1 MTEQATPSPTN
12 SGQGLQQQQPQL
24 SSNQDSLP
32 YKNRLQEFT
41 QRAKIPLPVYRT
53 VNEGQSHAPKF
64 KSTVVVDGITYAS
77 VNAHSSRRAAEQ
89 DVAKV
94 ALEGISRKINNWVTN
109 KMNEEGFP
117 PIYEEKVI
125 CKSILH
131 EFAAKMNLE
140 KPKYNTV
147 RFEGV
152 LPGFVSSVVFGG
164 VTCTGEA
171 CKSKKE
177 AEQCAA
183 RESRSEVDVG
193 VCPVGLDS
201 GNSTGASATREATSG
216 DKAANKAGN
225 LIGNAAMEA
234 PQASDVHPLGSS
246 ATREAASG
254 DNHSDK
260 AGNLIGNA
268 APEAHE
274 GKASDICL
282 LTASATIEEAS
293 VDKDV
298 NKAGDLVI
306 NPASE
311 APEGQASDVYSVQ
324 VKPNLDV
331 LTCNKKR
338 KSKRKKAAGKKLKT
352 ESDYICHTYFGC
364 KKRAIKKW
372 HQGGSGRQLSM
383 VVYIWISSNN
393 TLNGDGALDGYLGAW
408 KALEQQMSSKLD
420 CYLPAL

>member
-1 MTEQATPSPTN
+1 MTEQATPSQTN

-140 KPKYNTV
+140 IPKYNTV

-183 RESRSEVDVG
+183 REVILSILGNLGLATILPEIIKAKAKCFWTAYKQSRSEVGVG
-193 VCPVGLDS
+193 VHPVGLDS
-201 GNSTGASATREATSG
+201 GYSTGASATREATSG

-225 LIGNAAMEA
+225 LIGNTAMKA
-234 PQASDVHPLGSS
+234 PQASDVHPPGSS
-246 ATREAASG
+246 ATREVASG
-254 DNHSDK
+254 DDHSDK
-260 AGNLIGNA
+260 AANLIGNA

-274 GKASDICL
+274 GKASDISL

-293 VDKDV
+293 ADKDV
-298 NKAGDLVI
+298 NKAGNLVI

-311 APEGQASDVYSVQ
+311 APEGQASDVHSVQ
-324 VKPNLDV
+324 VKPNLDA
-331 LTCNKKR
+331 LNCNKKR

-352 ESDYICHTYFGC
+352 EVVPDSNNE
-364 KKRAIKKW
+364 
-372 HQGGSGRQLSM
+372 QQLSEGG
-383 VVYIWISSNN
+383 
-393 TLNGDGALDGYLGAW
+393 T
-408 KALEQQMSSKLD
+408 
-420 CYLPAL
+420 

>member
-1 MTEQATPSPTN
+1 MTEQDTPSQTN
-12 SGQGLQQQQPQL
+12 SGQGLQLQQPQF

-64 KSTVVVDGITYAS
+64 KSTVVVDGVTYAS
-77 VNAHSSRRAAEQ
+77 VNAYSSRRAAEQ

-183 RESRSEVDVG
+183 REVILSILGNLGLATILPEIIKAKAKCFSIVYKQSRSEVSVG
-193 VCPVGLDS
+193 VPNVGLDS
-201 GNSTGASATREATSG
+201 GNRTGASATREATSG

-225 LIGNAAMEA
+225 LIGNAAMELEA

-254 DNHSDK
+254 DIHSDK
-260 AGNLIGNA
+260 AGNLISNA

-274 GKASDICL
+274 GKASDI
-282 LTASATIEEAS
+282 LTASATREEAS
-293 VDKDV
+293 ADEDV
-298 NKAGDLVI
+298 NKAGNLVI
-306 NPASE
+306 NPPSE
-311 APEGQASDVYSVQ
+311 APEGQASDVHSVQ

-331 LTCNKKR
+331 LNCNKKR

-352 ESDYICHTYFGC
+352 E
-364 KKRAIKKW
+364 
-372 HQGGSGRQLSM
+372 
-383 VVYIWISSNN
+383 VVPDSNN
-393 TLNGDGALDGYLGAW
+393 
-408 KALEQQMSSKLD
+408 E
-420 CYLPAL
+420 